1 MKIRTTLNISDD
13 VIKEAEIAYNTKNR
27 SKAVEMALRDAI
39 RYKKIQMMKSLKG
52 NIRFDEDALNG
63 LRSKDR
69 YE

>member
-1 MKIRTTLNISDD
+1 MKIRTTLNISDEI
-13 VIKEAEIAYNTKNR
+13 IKETEIAYDTTNR

-52 NIRFDEDALNG
+52 NINFNDKILKD